1 MAQDPIHSRRDFL
14 KGLTVSALAAATGIS
29 LSACDDDDNNDN
41 ASGNGEQTAPTIDY
55 TAGVASG
62 DPLTDRVILW
72 TRTLPADLDTVSE
85 VTGTWEMAADE
96 AFSQIVS
103 QGDFQTSAAR
113 DFTVKVDAAGL
124 SAGQT
129 YYYRFKVGAQTSP
142 VGRTKTLPTGNI
154 SQAKFALFSCSNYP
168 AGYFHVYQLAAQD
181 DYDAVLHV
189 GDYIYEYGVGEY
201 ASQDAEALG
210 RVVDPPTELFSLDD
224 YRRRY
229 AQYRSDPDLQA
240 LHAKVPW
247 IVVWDDHEVAN
258 NAYATGAENHDP
270 SEGDFASR
278 RADAVQAYYE
288 WLPIR
293 QQEADNPLQ
302 IYRRFAYGDLLT
314 LHMLDT
320 RLIAR
325 DEQLA
330 LTDPDFASK
339 VIAPDRQLLGEAQMN
354 WLVTGMQSST
364 ATWEVLGQQVI
375 MGRVV
380 IPQSILA
387 NALNA
392 DGTPNA
398 EGFNAALTAYMTAL
412 QTPEAARSAE
422 QQALLDPTQNP
433 LVPYNPDAWDGYFAA
448 RETILNAAAQ
458 QAKNLV
464 VLSGDSHNSWGLN
477 LATYGSDGTDGVPA
491 GVEFAG
497 TSVSSPGFEGP
508 ESFALSATDAA
519 QLAAA
524 LTQIVPGLEYANLYH
539 RGFVKVTFTQ
549 EHAEAEYIHVDT
561 VKASSYQAP
570 DELAKTLR
578 VQVNSN
584 VLSTA

>member
-1 MAQDPIHSRRDFL
+1 MAQDPNHSRRDFL
-14 KGLTVSALAAATGIS
+14 KGLTASAFAAATGIA
-29 LSACDDDDNNDN
+29 LSACDDDDNEDN
-41 ASGNGEQTAPTIDY
+41 GSPTADQASPAITY
-55 TAGVASG
+55 TSGVASG
-62 DPLTDRVILW
+62 DPLNDRVILW
-72 TRTLPADLDTVSE
+72 TRTLPAAVETVTE
-85 VTGTWEMAADE
+85 VTGRWEIAADE
-96 AFSQIVS
+96 AFAQVIS
-103 QGDFQTSAAR
+103 QGDFQTSAAQ
-113 DFTVKVDAAGL
+113 DFTVKVDATGL
-124 SAGQT
+124 SAGNT
-129 YYYRFKVGAQTSP
+129 YYYRFQVGTQTSP

-189 GDYIYEYGVGEY
+189 GDYIYEYGAGGY

-210 RVVDPPTELFSLDD
+210 RVVEPPTELFSLAD

-258 NAYATGAENHDP
+258 NAYVTGAENHDP

-278 RADAVQAYYE
+278 RAAAVQAYHE

-293 QQEADNPLQ
+293 APDAANLLQ

-320 RLIAR
+320 RLLGR
-325 DEQLA
+325 DQQLS

-339 VIAPDRQLLGEAQMN
+339 VADPDRQLLGEAQMD
-354 WLVTGMQSST
+354 WLLTGLQTST

-387 NALNA
+387 AALNA
-392 DGTPNA
+392 DGTPNP
-398 EGFNAALTAYMTAL
+398 EGFDAALSAYLTAL
-412 QTPEAARSAE
+412 QTPAAARSE
-422 QQALLDPTQNP
+422 QQQALVNPNQNP
-433 LVPYNPDAWDGYFAA
+433 LAPYNPDAWDGYFAA

-508 ESFALSATDAA
+508 ESFALNTAEAA

-549 EHAEAEYIHVDT
+549 EHADAEYIHVDT

-578 VQVNSN
+578 VPVNSN